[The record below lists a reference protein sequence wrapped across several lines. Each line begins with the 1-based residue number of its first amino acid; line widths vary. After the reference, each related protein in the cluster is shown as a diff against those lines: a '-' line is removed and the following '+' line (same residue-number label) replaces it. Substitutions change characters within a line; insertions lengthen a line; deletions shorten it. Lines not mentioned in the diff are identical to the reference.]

1 LFGCENWC
9 GYEGQNSSV
18 EITYRC
24 FGEVYDDLQAD
35 FRFHGVNREIGLVSP
50 GREIKSISFREVDR
64 AANTTLC
71 VVL

>member
-1 LFGCENWC
+1 VWVRGSNFVSGNHL
-9 GYEGQNSSV
+9 QV
-18 EITYRC
+18 

-35 FRFHGVNREIGLVSP
+35 FRFHEVNRKMGLLSP

-64 AANTTLC
+64 AANTTLS